1 MLAEHFA
8 RDRFVGW
15 CEAEEGVVLPVTDP
29 PRNQDTLV
37 IEFGAHHIALEGVRR
52 DGLQQ
57 VQELEP
63 WEADTRSRFACLLL
77 VIEDMLK
84 PGRPD

>member
-8 RDRFVGW
+8 RQKFLRW
-15 CEAEEGVVLPVTDP
+15 CEAEEGVMLPVTDP
-29 PRNQDTLV
+29 PLNRDALV
-37 IEFGAHHIALEGVRR
+37 IEYGDHHVALEGVRR

-57 VQELEP
+57 VQDLEP
-63 WEADTRSRFACLLL
+63 WEADTRSRFASLLL
-77 VIEDMLK
+77 VIEDLLK